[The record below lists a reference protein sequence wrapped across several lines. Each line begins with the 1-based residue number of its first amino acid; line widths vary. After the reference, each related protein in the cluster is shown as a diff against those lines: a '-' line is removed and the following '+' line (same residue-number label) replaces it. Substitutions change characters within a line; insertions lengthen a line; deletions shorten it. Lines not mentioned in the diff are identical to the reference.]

1 MAAPEQS
8 LDFRHWNLG
17 LSVDVSS
24 FRPAAAGAGSAV
36 AGAPGSGNG
45 LEVFCEAAV
54 ARVWPGAPAAGS
66 GLEV

>member
-1 MAAPEQS
+1 MAAPETS
-8 LDFRHWNLG
+8 LDFWHWNLG

-45 LEVFCEAAV
+45 LEVLYV
-54 ARVWPGAPAAGS
+54 AKSRLWPTAPAAGRF
-66 GLEV
+66 